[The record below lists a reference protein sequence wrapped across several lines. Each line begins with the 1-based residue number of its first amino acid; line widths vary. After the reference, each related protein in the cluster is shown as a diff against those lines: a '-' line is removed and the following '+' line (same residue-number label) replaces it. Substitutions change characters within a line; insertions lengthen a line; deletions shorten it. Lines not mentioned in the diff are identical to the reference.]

1 MPEVAPGGSVGQW
14 SQPNRNSAMTTTQPA
29 PVRSQRSTGRR
40 VLAVGA
46 VVVGGLLVLGGV
58 DRMSQDT
65 ATTTDAVDAPG
76 IEALAIRTTAGEV
89 TVTAT
94 DRDDIHVV
102 ARTTSG
108 LFSDADADVRV
119 DGDQLVLAGDCDGI
133 GIGTCTVAF
142 DVQLPRDRALPVEV
156 HTTAGEIELRGLAQ
170 DVDVRT
176 TAGRV
181 QLLDFA
187 GPSAHVATTAGSIEV
202 VATADVDRLDLR
214 TTAGSIEVAIDDT
227 EPLRVDVATTVGSQS
242 VSVDQAADA
251 DREVTARTT
260 AGEIR
265 ITGR

>member
-1 MPEVAPGGSVGQW
+1 
-14 SQPNRNSAMTTTQPA
+14 MTTTQPA
-29 PVRSQRSTGRR
+29 PVRPRRSTGRR

-46 VVVGGLLVLGGV
+46 VVVGGLLVLGGI

-65 ATTTDAVDAPG
+65 ATTTDALDASAVDA
-76 IEALAIRTTAGEV
+76 LAVRTPAGEV
-89 TVTAT
+89 TVTAA
-94 DRDDIHVV
+94 DRDDIRVV
-102 ARTTSG
+102 ARATSG
-108 LFSDADADVRV
+108 LFSDADVDVRV
-119 DGDQLVLAGDCDGI
+119 EGDQLVLIGDCDGI

-142 DVQLPRDRALPVEV
+142 EVEVPRDRALQVEV
-156 HTTAGEIELRGLAQ
+156 DTTAGEIALRGLTE
-170 DVDVRT
+170 DIDVRT

-187 GPSAHVATTAGSIEV
+187 GPSASVVTTAGSIEA

-242 VSVDQAADA
+242 VSVDQSVDA
-251 DREVTARTT
+251 DREVIARTT